1 MVEAPSL
8 FPNLV
13 NWCGLLTT
21 PGELTRVAP
30 EDFDHHGAQEAD
42 HAKEP
47 NDVPSHLVGLGQ
59 HIFSQ
64 ETLESSHHRVK
75 ILKAQAGKKERERRR
90 KKHGPCRRPRAT

>member
-30 EDFDHHGAQEAD
+30 EDFDQDGTQEAD
-42 HAKEP
+42 HAEEP
-47 NDVPSHLVGLGQ
+47 NDVLV
-59 HIFSQ
+59 
-64 ETLESSHHRVK
+64 
-75 ILKAQAGKKERERRR
+75 
-90 KKHGPCRRPRAT
+90 